1 MLHLI
6 DRFFV
11 LSHVIAGMLAL
22 VVAPLA
28 MATIKG
34 GLWHRRWGKLYFYG
48 MAWIFV
54 STIGLAFFRFNAFLF
69 IVNILSFYGAVVG
82 YRVLYRKRP
91 GQPGQ
96 APKAIDWFAASVML
110 IAGLSFSAW
119 GVAGLAG
126 VAAPALLLGL
136 GITPFY
142 VIGAIAGVLI
152 TRTAVVDLHAF
163 RIYAVQIPSD
173 RDWWQIE
180 HATRFMNAYIAT
192 VTAFLVQNVAR
203 HMPGEL
209 QWIIWVLPGI
219 VGGMLIARWVRG
231 RKSKA
236 ALQAARAQVLLG
248 ADLV

>member
-11 LSHVIAGMLAL
+11 LSHVIAGILAL
-22 VVAPLA
+22 FVAPLA
-28 MATIKG
+28 MATVKG

-54 STIGLAFFRFNAFLF
+54 STIGLAFFRFNVFLF

-96 APKAIDWFAASVML
+96 MPTAIDWVAAAVML
-110 IAGLSFSAW
+110 VAGVAFVAW

-126 VAAPALLLGL
+126 VNAPALLLGR

-142 VIGAIAGVLI
+142 VIGALAGTLI
-152 TRTAVVDLHAF
+152 MRTAAVDLRAF
-163 RIYAVQIPSD
+163 RNYATTIPSD
-173 RDWWQIE
+173 RSWWQVE

-209 QWIIWVLPGI
+209 QWIVWVLPGI

-231 RKSKA
+231 RKSNA
-236 ALQAARAQVLLG
+236 ALHAARA
-248 ADLV
+248 

>member
-28 MATIKG
+28 MATVKG

-96 APKAIDWFAASVML
+96 TPKAIDWVAATVML
-110 IAGLSFSAW
+110 VAGMAFVAW
-119 GVAGLAG
+119 GLAG
-126 VAAPALLLGL
+126 LMGAHSPELLLGS
-136 GITPFY
+136 GMTPFY
-142 VIGAIAGVLI
+142 VIGTLAGLLI
-152 TRTAVVDLHAF
+152 TRTAVVDLRAF
-163 RIYAVQIPSD
+163 RNYASAIPSD
-173 RDWWQIE
+173 RSWWQIE
-180 HATRFMNAYIAT
+180 HATRFANAYIAT

-203 HMPGEL
+203 RIPGEL
-209 QWIIWVLPGI
+209 QWIVWVLPGI

-231 RKSKA
+231 RRSNA
-236 ALQAARAQVLLG
+236 ALQAARA
-248 ADLV
+248 